1 MINLFY
7 PEREIMVIR
16 KIVREK
22 KKKREDRS
30 TPPPNLMKVVYL
42 SMLSYN

>member
-30 TPPPNLMKVVYL
+30 TPPEFNEGCVPFYVKL
-42 SMLSYN
+42 